1 MSIWIDQCTLFCDTC
16 DNHKVVGVNL
26 EKWALDDF
34 ETPAGWETRNSG
46 TEEIILCPKCVD
58 NGFDGHHVLE
68 VRRELEMAEIAH
80 G

>member
-1 MSIWIDQCTLFCDTC
+1 MAVWIDQCTLFCDTC

-46 TEEIILCPKCVD
+46 CDEVVLCPKCVD
-58 NGFDGHHVLE
+58 NGFTGHHVLE
-68 VRRELEMAEIAH
+68 VRKAEMEAY